1 MKFDYDLSDLE
12 DLQVDLWLFLRVDA
26 ISAEILARQADRQAS
41 VQSKQSQSR
50 VLLGPGNARSCL
62 HAETDNLPGTIDLEA
77 LNGLLSKP
85 VLPSASPTS
94 SVVLRFQ
101 VTSPWIH

>member
-1 MKFDYDLSDLE
+1 MKFDYDLSDLK
-12 DLQVDLWLFLRVDA
+12 DFQVDLWLFLRVDA
-26 ISAEILARQADRQAS
+26 ISAEILAGQANRQAS
-41 VQSKQSQSR
+41 IQSKQSQSR
-50 VLLGPGNARSCL
+50 VLLSPGNDSGCL
-62 HAETDNLPGTIDLEA
+62 HTETDNLPGTIDLGA

-85 VLPSASPTS
+85 VLSSASPTS